1 VQPAFKSSVL
11 SAGDSIS
18 VELPSSFRSWLKPG
32 TELSGFSHSNEAML
46 LLKGVSRASGYV
58 AGSIGSLSIAEVLS
72 HIVSGMKTG
81 KLVVTAGAARKTVS
95 FRDGQI
101 IFAAST
107 QPHERIGRLLVR
119 LRIITADVLRE
130 ALAQVKPGVKIGQV
144 LISTGR
150 VSPSNLYSAM
160 TFLAREIAISLFE
173 LTEGGFL
180 FLDGPVPSEEV
191 LKLPER
197 TRTILLEG
205 MKRGEDVERLRRR
218 IPATMRVRRGPRPP
232 PPGGENLVLAAGAGR
247 ELAAMRS
254 SFDGG
259 EYSFLSA
266 VDELLRCGALLQIAE
281 EARPSGGPVT
291 QPRSPIELYAA
302 LIKTICDALKSSGK
316 DLKDLQS
323 FFTDPPPG
331 LEEPFAGVALSDE
344 GKLDFDRVMSNTGG
358 TTSALRRAQ
367 AYQAL
372 DGFVCYA
379 LFSAK
384 NAMSAELAES
394 LSNELRRIQ
403 SEVT

>member
-1 VQPAFKSSVL
+1 MQPAFKSSIL

-18 VELPSSFRSWLKPG
+18 IELPSSFRSWLKPG
-32 TELSGFSHSNEAML
+32 TELSGFSHPNEALL
-46 LLKGVSRASGYV
+46 LLKDASAASGYL
-58 AGSIGSLSIAEVLS
+58 AGSIGALSIAEVLS
-72 HIVSGMKTG
+72 HLVSGMKTG
-81 KLVVTAGAARKTVS
+81 KLVVAAGAARKTVS

-119 LRIITADVLRE
+119 LKMITADVLRE
-130 ALAQVKPGVKIGQV
+130 ALAQVKPSMKIGQV
-144 LISTGR
+144 LTSTGR

-160 TFLAREIAISLFE
+160 TFLAREITISLFE

-180 FLDGPVPSEEV
+180 FLDGPVPSEDV

-197 TRTILLEG
+197 TRAILLEG

-218 IPATMRVRRGPRPP
+218 IPTTMRVRRGPRPP
-232 PPGGENLVLAAGAGR
+232 PPGGEDLVLAAGAGK

-254 SFDGG
+254 SFEGG
-259 EYSFLSA
+259 EYAFLGG

-281 EARPSGGPVT
+281 EAGPPGGPVT
-291 QPRSPIELYAA
+291 QARSAIELYAV

-323 FFTDPPPG
+323 FFTDLPPG

-344 GKLDFDRVMSNTGG
+344 GKLDFDRVMSNVGG
-358 TTSALRRAQ
+358 ATSALRRAQ
-367 AYQAL
+367 VYQAL

-384 NAMSAELAES
+384 NAMSPELAES
-394 LSNELRRIQ
+394 LSDELRRIQ